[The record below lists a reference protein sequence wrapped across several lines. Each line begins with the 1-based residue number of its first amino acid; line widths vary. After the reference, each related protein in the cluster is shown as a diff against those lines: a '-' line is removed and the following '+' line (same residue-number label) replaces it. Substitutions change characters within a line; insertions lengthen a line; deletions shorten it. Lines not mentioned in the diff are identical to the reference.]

1 MLGPVYIYWG
11 RLSVLAGISLLD
23 CVRVCAWFCS
33 CCCCSCAVVDV
44 VVAILCVFT
53 TSFFPISQL
62 PFIIIPENSFL
73 VYGRMLTAF
82 STVFDVVRIN
92 TNRRGSSCVDSL
104 NSIHRLDAFFCW
116 AINILLKMDF
126 QMEEKWRR
134 RMNSMRSK
142 KSVKWLQLLSNF
154 KPIKR
159 RILAMN
165 GNRLLMK
172 TPQQISG
179 CSNHG
184 ASAEKSNES
193 IWKLF
198 SVDIWQ
204 KQLKLVILSSILRS
218 ACSPN
223 SQNPFWLHPLRMGF
237 YSMHTFLCCVFDFQ
251 VYLNSSSSLLRCFC
265 FVACLG
271 CLTPISTRPQQAA
284 AADRNK
290 SKNEMMH
297 KCTRT
302 DEMWK
307 EKPPKWNWNL
317 MFLRSF
323 ISFFFLGK
331 FELFFRRISA
341 FELRSILSCSFSHDS
356 SQ

>member
-82 STVFDVVRIN
+82 STVFGVVRESTQID
-92 TNRRGSSCVDSL
+92 GD
-104 NSIHRLDAFFCW
+104 HRVSTLLIRFIVWTRFFCW

-134 RMNSMRSK
+134 RKNSMRSK

-172 TPQQISG
+172 TPSKLADVQIMA
-179 CSNHG
+179 HR
-184 ASAEKSNES
+184 
-193 IWKLF
+193 
-198 SVDIWQ
+198 
-204 KQLKLVILSSILRS
+204 LRK
-218 ACSPN
+218 A
-223 SQNPFWLHPLRMGF
+223 M
-237 YSMHTFLCCVFDFQ
+237 
-251 VYLNSSSSLLRCFC
+251 
-265 FVACLG
+265 
-271 CLTPISTRPQQAA
+271 
-284 AADRNK
+284 K
-290 SKNEMMH
+290 
-297 KCTRT
+297 
-302 DEMWK
+302 
-307 EKPPKWNWNL
+307 
-317 MFLRSF
+317 
-323 ISFFFLGK
+323 
-331 FELFFRRISA
+331 A
-341 FELRSILSCSFSHDS
+341 FENCSALTFDKS
-356 SQ
+356 SWNS